1 MCFKRLDVLFMTA
14 GWFLILGVRGK
25 KEALSRAVFLM
36 QTSPHVNKPFWP
48 SVVWGKSRRMTRLLP
63 LSNHSLLPAGYLSGA
78 AAVFAILSDQKNK
91 TYFGCSA
98 HWKSVSKGDSLA
110 GYDIWT
116 HSLPTAGL
124 IQWKCVLAMSQDVS
138 LCGPDLILRRT
149 VRDGCWLLELQ
160 EGSRKNDT
168 AATVSHFVDAGRSY
182 FPLWNSGAVTWV
194 GKCRENWISPQ
205 QWCLLWEMSHS
216 RIIILWP
223 RLLLVQIH
231 CLLSKGVCSS
241 RPQSL
246 SDIFDI

>member
-36 QTSPHVNKPFWP
+36 QTSPHVNKPFWA

-98 HWKSVSKGDSLA
+98 HWKSVSKGESLA

-124 IQWKCVLAMSQDVS
+124 IQWRCVLAMSQDVS
-138 LCGPDLILRRT
+138 LCGLDLILRRT

-168 AATVSHFVDAGRSY
+168 AATVSHFCWRRAE
-182 FPLWNSGAVTWV
+182 LWSGYVGWKMSRKLDFTSTVMFIMGNDPFKDNNLVTQAAS
-194 GKCRENWISPQ
+194 GSE
-205 QWCLLWEMSHS
+205 
-216 RIIILWP
+216 
-223 RLLLVQIH
+223 
-231 CLLSKGVCSS
+231 
-241 RPQSL
+241 SL
-246 SDIFDI
+246 FIEQGGL